1 MRIKLNIPLENY
13 TDNVREILLRPLIDH
28 NIDYGDISSFLCSPQ
43 ITDDELE
50 TALDILK
57 KTNSQPGKRHK
68 IEAELRI
75 RKNQILPKNHA
86 YVFNDVIKAVY
97 GTGGRK

>member
-13 TDNVREILLRPLIDH
+13 TDNVRKILLRPLKDH
-28 NIDYGDISSFLCSPQ
+28 SVDYGDISTYICSPQ
-43 ITDDELE
+43 ITEEDLE

-57 KTNSQPGKRHK
+57 KTNSQPAKRHK

-86 YVFNDVIKAVY
+86 YVFNDVMRAVY
-97 GTGGRK
+97 GR

>member
-13 TDNVREILLRPLIDH
+13 TDNVRKILLRPLIDH
-28 NIDYGDISSFLCSPQ
+28 SIDYGDISSFICSPQ
-43 ITDDELE
+43 ISDEELE

-75 RKNQILPKNHA
+75 RKNQMPKNNA
-86 YVFNDVIKAVY
+86 YVFRDAMKAVY
-97 GTGGRK
+97 GR

>member
-1 MRIKLNIPLENY
+1 MGIKLNIPLENY

-28 NIDYGDISSFLCSPQ
+28 SIDYGDISSFICSPQ
-43 ITDDELE
+43 ITEGDLD

-57 KTNSQPGKRHK
+57 KTNSQPVKRHK

-75 RKNQILPKNHA
+75 RKNQMPKNNA
-86 YVFNDVIKAVY
+86 YVFRDAMKAVY
-97 GTGGRK
+97 GR